1 MKKDNSIKMQK
12 YRKKIIIILLV
23 IIAIPIVIFLIS
35 NSQKIFSSM
44 SLDTKESVKKE
55 KALPS
60 ELKWFNTFGDSK

>member
-1 MKKDNSIKMQK
+1 MKKNNSIEIQK

-23 IIAIPIVIFLIS
+23 IIAIPIAIFLIS

-44 SLDTKESVKKE
+44 TLDSKESVKKE

-60 ELKWFNTFGDSK
+60 ELKWFNTFGEPK